1 MIEVQ
6 NLTKSYGPI
15 AAVRDVSFHVA
26 QGEIVGFLGPNA
38 AGKSTTMRV
47 LAGYMPATSGTARI
61 AGFDVATDPIEVKRR
76 VGYLPENVPLYP
88 EMTVR
93 GFLRYAASV
102 KAVARDRIGAEID
115 RVLEHCGLADMGR
128 RTIRNLSKGYR
139 QRVGL
144 AQALLNSP
152 PVLILDE
159 PTVGLDPRQIIEIRN
174 MIVSLAAQHT
184 ILLSSHILPEVAMV
198 CGRVLIIHQGRLV
211 AEESM
216 ASLAGAGAGMIIEVE
231 ATGDETAVLEALR
244 AITGVEDAKRE
255 GADRYVVRAR
265 PGADPRVPI
274 GRALVSGGI
283 GLRALTTRQR
293 TLEDVFVESIT
304 KEAGAAHASD
314 ARRESA

>member
-15 AAVRDVSFHVA
+15 AAVQDVSFHVA

-61 AGFDVATDPIEVKRR
+61 AGFDVATAPIEVKRR

-93 GFLRYAASV
+93 GFLRYAANV

-115 RVLEHCGLADMGR
+115 RVLEHCGLNDMGR

-216 ASLAGAGAGMIIEVE
+216 ASLAGAGAGMIVEVE
-231 ATGDETAVLEALR
+231 ATGDEAAILEALR
-244 AITGVEDAKRE
+244 AITGIEDAKRE
-255 GADRYVVRAR
+255 GADRYVVHAK

-283 GLRALTTRQR
+283 GLRSLTTRQR

-304 KEAGAAHASD
+304 KEARPAGTSN

>member
-115 RVLEHCGLADMGR
+115 RVLEHCGLNDMGR

-216 ASLAGAGAGMIIEVE
+216 ASLAGAGAGMIVEVE
-231 ATGDETAVLEALR
+231 ATGDEAAILEALR

-255 GADRYVVRAR
+255 GADRYVVRAG

-283 GLRALTTRQR
+283 GLRALTTRKR

-304 KEAGAAHASD
+304 KEAGTAQASN